1 MLVAGAGVLGVD
13 DSVEVVVA
21 GVVLVDVL
29 LVELLDDPD
38 RLSVL

>member
-29 LVELLDDPD
+29 LVELLDNPD